1 VQVLAAGADG
11 TATCG
16 GARLLVTDGNDFL
29 ADPSLTHEVFGPSSL
44 IVRVRD
50 TAQIAQILESLQGQL
65 TATLHLDEADYPL
78 AASLLPILERK
89 AGRILANGWPT
100 GVEVSRSMVHGGPF
114 PDQRPAHHFRRRH
127 GHPPLPAPR
136 LLPGNSRRHPPA
148 RPQGLKP
155 PKPPPPRIRLTPM
168 PRLPRLRGHYTS
180 NRVTLR
186 LSRCVMH

>member
-114 PDQRPAHHFRRRH
+114 PPPATRA
-127 GHPPLPAPR
+127 PLPSAPWPSTASCAPSATR
-136 LLPGNSRRHPPA
+136 QFPTPSSRPPS
-148 RPQGLKP
+148 RPQTPKTSPAANSTDPNAPTAQASGPLHLK
-155 PKPPPPRIRLTPM
+155 
-168 PRLPRLRGHYTS
+168 
-180 NRVTLR
+180 
-186 LSRCVMH
+186 